1 MTIEQLGEESI
12 KHGEQLKTLF
22 GKVDSLTEKM
32 NAIESLTLS
41 VQKLAMSV
49 EQIANNQAEDR
60 AEQKK
65 IIAELGQLRDAPIK
79 EKADTYDS
87 VAKYVLMA
95 VVGAVVGYLI
105 KKFGL

>member
-1 MTIEQLGEESI
+1 MTIEQLGEESV

-22 GKVDSLTEKM
+22 GKVDTLAEKM

-41 VQKLAMSV
+41 VQKLAISV

-60 AEQKK
+60 KEQKD
-65 IIAELGQLRDAPIK
+65 IIAKLGQLENAPMK

-87 VAKYVLMA
+87 IAKYILMA
-95 VVGAVVGYLI
+95 IVGAVVGYFI
-105 KKFGL
+105 KKIGL